1 LGEHELVRLEAY
13 ANLRGTEI
21 ECVDFVLGLS
31 GEQRRAAC
39 SYLRVL
45 DGAGVEDLTAE
56 HVETLRRV
64 VAYS

>member
-1 LGEHELVRLEAY
+1 MTGVEAVEAY
-13 ANLRGTEI
+13 ANLSETEL
-21 ECVDFVLGLS
+21 ECVDFVLDLS
-31 GEQRRAAC
+31 GEQRRAAN